1 MNLRENTNRG
11 DYEITYM
18 PSQTVERRKVG
29 ILHLLDMVLLVIL
42 AY

>member
-1 MNLRENTNRG
+1 MTVNLHENTNLG
-11 DYEITYM
+11 DYKITYM

-29 ILHLLDMVLLVIL
+29 ILHLLDMVLI